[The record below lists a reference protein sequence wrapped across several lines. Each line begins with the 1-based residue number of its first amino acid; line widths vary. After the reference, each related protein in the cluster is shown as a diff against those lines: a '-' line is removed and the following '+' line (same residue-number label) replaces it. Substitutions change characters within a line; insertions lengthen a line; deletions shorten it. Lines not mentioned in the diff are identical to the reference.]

1 MPCKHRRDFFLK
13 VKAFFA
19 GRGAEMQREI
29 DFWSGTENVGIGQT
43 SYGMFGERNF
53 RGKRRVSRWIRE

>member
-13 VKAFFA
+13 VYRLFFE
-19 GRGAEMQREI
+19 GGGMQREI
-29 DFWSGTENVGIGQT
+29 EFWSGTDSIGIGQT
-43 SYGMFGERNF
+43 SYGMFGERNL